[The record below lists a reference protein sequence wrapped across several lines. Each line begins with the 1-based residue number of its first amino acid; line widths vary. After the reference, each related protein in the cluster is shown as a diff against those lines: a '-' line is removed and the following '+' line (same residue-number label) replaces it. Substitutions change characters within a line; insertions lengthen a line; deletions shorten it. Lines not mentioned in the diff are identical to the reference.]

1 MNFQDLY
8 KKIAAIEEGSMPP
21 VAPVHTD
28 GPSTDEC
35 GDMMGPSDPPK
46 QQDNVTMNV
55 SMNGS
60 GAGGIRDL
68 MGILKN
74 IEAGGD
80 AMDPHPHHVDKLFG
94 DDYENSPEGGSDPEV
109 YGIDAVT
116 QTGNDMHSKGI
127 EEPKVSGGGN
137 PMQEALVNRLA
148 SMYEEI
154 AGRRLGSGAGGAI
167 KMGVTDLTRPNDP
180 AAAAAAHQVLNI
192 VSKDDPSVDTSNGI
206 TQAIMVKARAY
217 ADKQYMNGGEPLAG
231 KQMKMLFQQA
241 TGLSL

>member
-21 VAPVHTD
+21 VAPTHTD
-28 GPSTDEC
+28 GPTTDEC

-68 MGILKN
+68 MGILKH
-74 IEAGGD
+74 IESGGD
-80 AMDPHPHHVDKLFG
+80 HMDPHPHDVEKLFG
-94 DDYENSPEGGSDPEV
+94 DDYENSPEGGSEPEV

-137 PMQEALVNRLA
+137 PMQEALVSRLSLLYQAIKEEIQQQDLGDGFMLTSIEAFGSTRPAVLDTQSNTYFILNRQEDGSAIARTPAKYLTIKDGKTGA
-148 SMYEEI
+148 SM
-154 AGRRLGSGAGGAI
+154 GG
-167 KMGVTDLTRPNDP
+167 P
-180 AAAAAAHQVLNI
+180 ATNAAFQ
-192 VSKDDPSVDTSNGI
+192 
-206 TQAIMVKARAY
+206 KA
-217 ADKQYMNGGEPLAG
+217 
-231 KQMKMLFQQA
+231 
-241 TGLSL
+241 GLSL